1 MSHGPTIK
9 TLLVDDEALGR
20 RIVRRMLEPHTDFE
34 VIGECENGAEAVAAL
49 DSADCDLLFLDVQM
63 PEMDGFAA
71 LAALAPGRVPHV
83 IFVTAYDQYA
93 VRAFEVHA
101 LDYLLKPFDQ
111 ERFEQALERAR
122 LQIRG
127 AGDEGLGARLL
138 SLLAQRGQEQ
148 PPPSPQPVERLL
160 VKGDGRVFFLKA
172 DEIRWVEAE
181 GNYVLLHT
189 GAGKYLFREAIS
201 NLEAQLDAKKFRR
214 ISRSAIVNIDFVQ
227 EFQPLFRGDY
237 SVVLRTGE
245 KLKLSHRYRS
255 NLDKDFGGSL

>member
-1 MSHGPTIK
+1 MSHEPTIK
-9 TLLVDDEALGR
+9 TLIVDDEALGR
-20 RIVRRMLEPHTDFE
+20 RIVRRMLEGHPDFE
-34 VIGECENGAEAVAAL
+34 IVGECENGAEAVAAL

-63 PEMDGFAA
+63 PEMDGFTA
-71 LAALAPGRVPHV
+71 LAALAPGRMPHV
-83 IFVTAYDQYA
+83 IFVTAYDHYA
-93 VRAFEVHA
+93 VRAFEVNA

-122 LQIRG
+122 RQIRG

-138 SLLAQRGQEQ
+138 SLLAQTGRQQQ
-148 PPPSPQPVERLL
+148 PPPVERLL
-160 VKGDGRVFFLKA
+160 VKGDGRVFFLKTEDIA
-172 DEIRWVEAE
+172 WVEAE

-189 GAGKYLFREAIS
+189 GGAKYLFREAIS
-201 NLEAQLDAKKFRR
+201 NLEAQLDPKKFRR